1 MYTSKIV
8 LLFYYLLFFFN
19 VSANSITVVVIDA
32 LTFERCNDCKVEVER
47 NGSFIEDYKLN
58 KNGKVSIKY
67 DSTVVLRSKTSKKN
81 YFGSQKTYRK
91 EQETVMDTLW
101 VYPNKVFEEQYYK
114 ECECQY
120 LRDSI
125 ENLKLEREA
134 EEDHRLHYYRELAF
148 SKDKGPSYGFK
159 LFLSK
164 NFLYPE
170 IAKEKGDYGKVF
182 IEFVVDK
189 EGDIKCPIVLKGVSQ
204 EIDAEG
210 LRLVR
215 KMPRWNPT
223 TYKGEGIATVVRVPI
238 NFLGH

>member
-8 LLFYYLLFFFN
+8 LLFYFLLFFFN
-19 VSANSITVVVIDA
+19 ISANSITVVVMDA
-32 LTFERCNDCKVEVER
+32 LTFERCNDCAVEAEG
-47 NGSFIEDYKLN
+47 NGSYSGDYKLN
-58 KNGKVSIKY
+58 KNGEVTIKY

-91 EQETVMDTLW
+91 EQEIVMDTLW
-101 VYPNKVFEEQYYK
+101 VYPNKVFEEKYYK

-125 ENLKLEREA
+125 EKLKIKRKA
-134 EEDHRLHYYRELAF
+134 EEDHRIRYYTESTI
-148 SKDKGPSYGFK
+148 SKDKGLNYGFK
-159 LFLSK
+159 LFLSE

-182 IEFVVDK
+182 IEFVIDK
-189 EGDIKCPIVLKGVSQ
+189 EGDIKCPIVLRGVSQ
-204 EIDAEG
+204 EIDAEA

-215 KMPRWNPT
+215 KMRRWNPA
-223 TYKGEGIATVVRVPI
+223 TYKGEGIATVVRAPI
-238 NFLGH
+238 NFMRH